1 VPKRTAGSR
10 SLSNS
15 VTPGAET
22 RKGAAHK
29 DRPAVPPVALD
40 KRSPEP
46 LYLQIK
52 LWMIKE
58 MDAGQW
64 PVHYK
69 LPAEED
75 LARSLLVSRG
85 TVRQAIQ
92 ELIVENRLT
101 QIHGRGTFVISGRQ
115 IESAITEHL
124 IAFSEDLILK
134 NIPFETEVLEQR
146 LIVPD
151 TRVRALLGLKPDD
164 LVFFLQRRRYV
175 NNVPIIFTKNYVRYE
190 LCAGIEREEFKELQ
204 LFRCLETKFGLHLSW
219 ARRTSEARL
228 ASAQESAILDIPLG
242 APVLYMEQIVYLE
255 DGRAAECS
263 DIWMRGDRFRLSSI
277 ITRSGIHT
285 PSNLT

>member
-1 VPKRTAGSR
+1 MPRSVPRGSGVRNRTAENQRGP
-10 SLSNS
+10 LP
-15 VTPGAET
+15 VTPLNKTGP
-22 RKGAAHK
+22 K
-29 DRPAVPPVALD
+29 
-40 KRSPEP
+40 P

-52 LWMIKE
+52 LWMMKE
-58 MDAGQW
+58 IEAGQW

-75 LARSLLVSRG
+75 LARSLKVSRG

-92 ELIVENRLT
+92 ELIAENRLT

-115 IESAITEHL
+115 IESAITEQL
-124 IAFSEDLILK
+124 IAFSEDLILQ
-134 NIPFETEVLEQR
+134 NIPFKTEVLEQR
-146 LIVPD
+146 LMVPD
-151 TRVRALLGLKPDD
+151 TRVRALLGLKADD

-190 LCAGIEREEFKELQ
+190 LCPGIEREQFRELQ
-204 LFRCLETKFGLHLSW
+204 LFRCLEGKFGLHLSW

-228 ASAQESAILDIPLG
+228 ATPQESATLDVAAG
-242 APVLYMEQIVYLE
+242 APVLYMEQIVYLD

-277 ITRSGIHT
+277 ITRGGMHT
-285 PSNLT
+285 PSNMT

>member
-29 DRPAVPPVALD
+29 DRPAVPLVALD

-164 LVFFLQRRRYV
+164 LVFFLQ
-175 NNVPIIFTKNYVRYE
+175 
-190 LCAGIEREEFKELQ
+190 
-204 LFRCLETKFGLHLSW
+204 
-219 ARRTSEARL
+219 
-228 ASAQESAILDIPLG
+228 
-242 APVLYMEQIVYLE
+242 
-255 DGRAAECS
+255 
-263 DIWMRGDRFRLSSI
+263 
-277 ITRSGIHT
+277 
-285 PSNLT
+285 